1 MSSPPRTTTAKS
13 AKRAGP
19 LTKGYQL
26 KANVYDE
33 LLGPDRTMRAHWR
46 KLMESLD
53 RMDPGEFGHRWQRA
67 ETMLQENG
75 INFNVFADTEQ
86 RVRPWSLDPV
96 PFVISQQEWRALE
109 DGLLQRVR
117 LLNHVLKDIY
127 GRQSLLLD
135 GSIPSTLVVGNP
147 HFLRACHGIAVPQGV
162 YLNFMA
168 IDLARAPDGRWWVL
182 SDRTQ
187 APAGAGF
194 ALENR
199 IVVSGT
205 LPEIYRESQVLR
217 LAPFFQALHRHLI
230 SVAGR
235 DDPHIVLLTPG
246 PSRDT
251 YFEHSYL
258 ARYLGFSLV
267 EGADL
272 TVRDDKVYLKTLG
285 GLQQVD
291 VILRHLADDD
301 CDPLELRA
309 DSWLGVTGLVQAVRA
324 GNVVMANALG
334 SSIVQCEAFL
344 ALMPALSR
352 QILGEEL
359 KLPNVATWW
368 CGEET
373 ARDYAFEH
381 FDELFLRPTFHRR
394 TQRKVDF
401 EPAVGMDLA
410 AERKAQIRERM
421 AAQGYDYTVQELIQ
435 ASTVPTFHEG
445 VLQPGPLVLR
455 VFVAASGDDFVVMP
469 GGLARIMHSPDTRAA
484 AMKRGGESKDTWV
497 LSPAPVAQVTLIG
510 TSSGPVQLRRTG
522 RDLPSR
528 TADNLYWLGRYAE
541 RTEGTLRTLRALIK
555 RLSADLANTAT
566 MPVVRRLLAIM
577 VEYGQV
583 SSPAVEEAV
592 AGKLDSLEKS
602 LAKILYDPRC
612 PNGLHDV
619 LRNFQST
626 AGLVRDRL
634 SVDAWVTLNRLHQDR
649 ALQQPGST
657 TLEVGAALN
666 ALNGQILTLSAFAGM
681 EMENMTRTYGWQF
694 LDMGRRMERAQHM
707 VEVLKTML
715 LSGAADQPGVLELLL
730 ELADSFMTYRSR
742 YLAAPQLAPVL
753 DLLLAD
759 ETNPRS
765 VGFQV
770 AAIERHIENLPRDP
784 DRAGLTKKQRMIREL
799 RTRLQVC
806 DIEHLA
812 TPDKN
817 GKLAALTELFKRL
830 EDELPALSERI
841 AYVYFT
847 HAEVARP
854 AHVFRAGSSSP

>member
-1 MSSPPRTTTAKS
+1 MSSTPRTTSPKA
-13 AKRAGP
+13 AKRAGS
-19 LTKGYQL
+19 LIKGYQL

-33 LLGPDRTMRAHWR
+33 LLGPDRAMRVHWR
-46 KLMESLD
+46 KLMDSLEK
-53 RMDPGEFGHRWQRA
+53 MDAGEFGHRWQRA

-96 PFVISQQEWRALE
+96 PFVISQQEWRTLE
-109 DGLLQRVR
+109 EGLLQRVR
-117 LLNHVLKDIY
+117 LLNHVLRDIY
-127 GRQSLLLD
+127 GPQTHIRD

-147 HFLRACHGIAVPQGV
+147 HFLRACHGIAVPNNT

-285 GLQQVD
+285 GLQEVD

-344 ALMPALSR
+344 AFMPQLCR
-352 QILGEEL
+352 QVLGEDL

-368 CGEET
+368 CGEPD
-373 ARDYAFEH
+373 ARAYTLEH
-381 FDELFLRPTFHRR
+381 FDSLFVRPTFHRR
-394 TQRKVDF
+394 IQRKVDF
-401 EPAVGMDLA
+401 EPMVGA
-410 AERKAQIRERM
+410 EFTPERKTQTQERLNLH
-421 AAQGYDYTVQELIQ
+421 GYDYTTQELIDV
-435 ASTVPTFHEG
+435 STVPTFHDG
-445 VLQPGPLVLR
+445 TLHPGPLVLR

-469 GGLARIMHSPDTRAA
+469 GGLARIMHSADTRAA

-497 LSPAPVAQVTLIG
+497 LSSAPVAPVTLIG
-510 TSSGPVQLRRTG
+510 APSGPVQLRRTG

-541 RTEGTLRTLRALIK
+541 RTESLVRTLRALIR
-555 RLSADLANTAT
+555 RLSADLASTAT
-566 MPVVRRLLAIM
+566 MPVVRRLLDIM

-583 SSPAVEEAV
+583 SSPTVEEAV
-592 AGKLDSLEKS
+592 AGKLDTLEKS
-602 LAKILYDPRC
+602 LAMILYDPRC
-612 PNGLHDV
+612 PNGLHDN
-619 LRNFQST
+619 LRNLQRT

-649 ALQQPGST
+649 SLQPGQA

-681 EMENMTRTYGWQF
+681 QMENMTRTYGWQF
-694 LDMGRRMERAQHM
+694 LDMGRRMDRAQHM

-715 LSGAADQPGVLELLL
+715 LSGAADQPGMLELLL

-753 DLLLAD
+753 DLLLVD
-759 ETNPRS
+759 DTNPRS
-765 VGFQV
+765 IGFQV
-770 AAIERHIENLPRDP
+770 AAIERQIEALPRDP
-784 DRAGLTKKQRMIREL
+784 DRAGLSKKQRMVRQL
-799 RTRLQVC
+799 RTLLQVC
-806 DIEHLA
+806 DVEALA
-812 TPDKN
+812 APDKN
-817 GKLAALTELFKRL
+817 GRLTALAELFKQL
-830 EDELPALSERI
+830 ETELPALSERI
-841 AYVYFT
+841 AQIYFS

-854 AHVFRAGSSSP
+854 AHVFRAGTSTP